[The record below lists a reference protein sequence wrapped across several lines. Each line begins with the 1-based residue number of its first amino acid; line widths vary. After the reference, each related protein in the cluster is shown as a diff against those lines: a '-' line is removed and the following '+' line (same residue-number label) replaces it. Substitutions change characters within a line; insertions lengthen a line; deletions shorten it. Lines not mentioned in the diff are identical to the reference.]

1 MCSSTE
7 QEIVW
12 PLHPRT
18 LKNMKKFNM
27 LKKFENLKNLQ
38 LIDPLNYCDFI
49 KMMSTSNLV
58 ITDSGG
64 IQEETTYLKVPCL
77 TIRENTERPSTITQ
91 GSNRLVSFEEV
102 CAMNLSSLSEE
113 KVTSIPELWDG
124 NAAARIAK
132 HLSDFLNTGKV
143 K

>member
-1 MCSSTE
+1 
-7 QEIVW
+7 
-12 PLHPRT
+12 
-18 LKNMKKFNM
+18 
-27 LKKFENLKNLQ
+27 
-38 LIDPLNYCDFI
+38 
-49 KMMSTSNLV
+49 MMSTSNLV

-102 CAMNLSSLSEE
+102 CAMNVSSLNEE

-124 NAAARIAK
+124 NAASRIAK